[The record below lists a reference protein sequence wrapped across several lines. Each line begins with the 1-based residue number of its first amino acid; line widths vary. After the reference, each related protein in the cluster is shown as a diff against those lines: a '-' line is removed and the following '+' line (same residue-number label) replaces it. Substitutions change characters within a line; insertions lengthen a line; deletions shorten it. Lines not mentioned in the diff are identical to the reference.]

1 MSKLQNIKLKVVG
14 VTFTNEDT
22 GVPRQSILA
31 QLGTSSAVFLERE
44 PNNKFD
50 KNAVKVMTLHG
61 QVGYIGKEYTEI
73 IAPMMDSGIA
83 FSARIN
89 EVDEYKKKMYMSII
103 IDQV

>member
-1 MSKLQNIKLKVVG
+1 
-14 VTFTNEDT
+14 
-22 GVPRQSILA
+22 
-31 QLGTSSAVFLERE
+31 
-44 PNNKFD
+44 
-50 KNAVKVMTLHG
+50 MTLYG

-73 IAPMMDSGIA
+73 IAPMMDAGIA